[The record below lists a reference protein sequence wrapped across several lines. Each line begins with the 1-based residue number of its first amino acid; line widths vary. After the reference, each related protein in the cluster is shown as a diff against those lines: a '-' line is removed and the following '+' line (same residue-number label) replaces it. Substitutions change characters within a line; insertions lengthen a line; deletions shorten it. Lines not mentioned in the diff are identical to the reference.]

1 MTDDLRYAILKV
13 HNNYRKQ
20 LANGQVTDGS
30 KQNLPK
36 GKNIYKLVS
45 EMGDFIS
52 NVNGY
57 RFRGL

>member
-1 MTDDLRYAILKV
+1 MTDDLRYAILRA

-30 KQNLPK
+30 KQKLPK

-45 EMGDFIS
+45 
-52 NVNGY
+52 
-57 RFRGL
+57 